1 MCWWTWA
8 LTRGATRVPCWGW
21 DPAGMLFVDSIPV
34 SLISKLSVPSCEM
47 RNENEGRHCQR
58 SGDEEEETYQ
68 GDSPAYSTSRTGTH
82 S

>member
-47 RNENEGRHCQR
+47 RDEMRGVIV
-58 SGDEEEETYQ
+58 SGVESRRKAHLLTVLTCLQYQ
-68 GDSPAYSTSRTGTH
+68 
-82 S
+82 

>member
-34 SLISKLSVPSCEM
+34 SLISKLSVPSW
-47 RNENEGRHCQR
+47 
-58 SGDEEEETYQ
+58 
-68 GDSPAYSTSRTGTH
+68 AK
-82 S
+82 